1 MSLASGVHPS
11 DLCSP
16 RACRPL
22 PLLYLNLG
30 IRTGGLWVCLSLNE
44 EPKGPMIS
52 VFLTSAPVPSRTQL
66 VANCS
71 LMGVSQQCRGDP
83 SSVTLQA
90 HDSAASGENCTL
102 HSRKISRF
110 VCNSSQARPLPHARP
125 TLSQAP
131 SSPGGDCAEFILP
144 AYRVDSR
151 FWGLRAIWALPAQLH
166 TPLLCFSVCLYDT
179 RHWT

>member
-22 PLLYLNLG
+22 PLLHLNLG

-71 LMGVSQQCRGDP
+71 LMGVSQQCRGTHP
-83 SSVTLQA
+83 LS
-90 HDSAASGENCTL
+90 
-102 HSRKISRF
+102 HSRPTTLPPLEKTALFIQGRYRD
-110 VCNSSQARPLPHARP
+110 SSATALKPDHSLMPGPPCPRPPRHLRGTALSSSFLP
-125 TLSQAP
+125 T
-131 SSPGGDCAEFILP
+131 E
-144 AYRVDSR
+144 
-151 FWGLRAIWALPAQLH
+151 
-166 TPLLCFSVCLYDT
+166 
-179 RHWT
+179 